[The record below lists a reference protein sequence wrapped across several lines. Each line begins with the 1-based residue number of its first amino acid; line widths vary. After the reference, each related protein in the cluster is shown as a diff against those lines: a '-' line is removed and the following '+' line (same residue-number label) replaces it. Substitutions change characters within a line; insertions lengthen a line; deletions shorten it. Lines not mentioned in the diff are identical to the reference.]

1 VFGREGS
8 VIVDDS
14 WAWAGDVEEAGI
26 FDDGSLGDSW
36 AGDVE
41 EAGIFDDGSLG
52 DSWAGDVE
60 EAGIFDDGSL
70 GDSWAWAEV
79 VEEAG
84 IFNDVSVEDS
94 SFSWAGIGIELVE
107 AVGLCKNF
115 FLTEDVE
122 GAGKFEET
130 IRFVE
135 TGNECDKFV
144 GFRGIEGVKGTA
156 STEMS
161 IGKGGITAGDGD
173 EFVKQLELNE
183 SGSFSSNVLVA
194 SFIGL

>member
-14 WAWAGDVEEAGI
+14 WAWAGN
-26 FDDGSLGDSW
+26 
-36 AGDVE
+36 VE

-94 SFSWAGIGIELVE
+94 SFSYDMI
-107 AVGLCKNF
+107 
-115 FLTEDVE
+115 
-122 GAGKFEET
+122 
-130 IRFVE
+130 
-135 TGNECDKFV
+135 
-144 GFRGIEGVKGTA
+144 
-156 STEMS
+156 
-161 IGKGGITAGDGD
+161 
-173 EFVKQLELNE
+173 
-183 SGSFSSNVLVA
+183 
-194 SFIGL
+194 